1 MFLLSCPR
9 SFHPLLEVEIDFH
22 KDIYIYKIV
31 ERGWLKESNVFNFNQ
46 LDNVRE

>member
-22 KDIYIYKIV
+22 KDIYIYIYKIV
-31 ERGWLKESNVFNFNQ
+31 ERGWRVMFLILIN
-46 LDNVRE
+46 

>member
-31 ERGWLKESNVFNFNQ
+31 ERGWRVMFLILIN
-46 LDNVRE
+46 